1 MENFNKNWLAILLIV
16 IVFFMLGFLTG
27 RVTGHHHEH
36 GRMMKEKIIRHNG
49 KDMVIDSD
57 EDEIT
62 VKVDT
67 IKNDG
72 KNIEVKVEKKVK
84 K

>member
-27 RVTGHHHEH
+27 RVTGHHPGH
-36 GRMMKEKIIRHNG
+36 GKMMKEKIIRHSG

-67 IKNDG
+67 LKNDG
-72 KNIEVKVEKKVK
+72 KNIEVKVEKKLK

>member
-16 IVFFMLGFLTG
+16 IIFFTLGFLTG
-27 RVTGHHHEH
+27 RVTGGHHHEH
-36 GRMMKEKIIRHNG
+36 GKMIKEKIIRDG

-57 EDEIT
+57 DDQIT
-62 VKVDT
+62 VKIDT
-67 IKNDG
+67 VKKDG